1 MTPIWRQA
9 FNAWEKAASP
19 VLQQTATSPAFRDF
33 MRVGTRINKSIAAE
47 FEQASRQ
54 WLHAMNLPAATDL
67 HRLRSQVRELEKELQ
82 GVRQAVE
89 TRPTVQEPVQPESAR
104 DEIVRDENGEID
116 WHAELIA

>member
-1 MTPIWRQA
+1 MTPLWRQA

-19 VLQQTATSPAFRDF
+19 VLQQTATSPAFRDL
-33 MRVGTRINKSIAAE
+33 MRVSTRVNKAVAAE

-67 HRLRSQVRELEKELQ
+67 HRLRSQVRELQKELE

-89 TRPTVQEPVQPESAR
+89 ARPVVAGSESIASEPSV
-104 DEIVRDENGEID
+104 EID
-116 WHAELIA
+116 WHAELIG

>member
-1 MTPIWRQA
+1 MTPLWRQA

-33 MRVGTRINKSIAAE
+33 TRVSTRVNKSVAAE
-47 FEQASRQ
+47 FEKASRQ

-82 GVRQAVE
+82 GVRKAVE
-89 TRPTVQEPVQPESAR
+89 TRPAVQEPVPAET
-104 DEIVRDENGEID
+104 VRAENVEID
-116 WHAELIA
+116 WHAELIG

>member
-33 MRVGTRINKSIAAE
+33 MRVGTRINKSVAAE

-67 HRLRSQVRELEKELQ
+67 HRLRSQVRELEMSSRVCARPSRL
-82 GVRQAVE
+82 VRPFRSQFGLRPHG
-89 TRPTVQEPVQPESAR
+89 TRSSATR
-104 DEIVRDENGEID
+104 TARSTGTRS
-116 WHAELIA
+116 